1 MESSV
6 EVQVDPIAEARVG
19 WSAAGWGSTG
29 LAMANITSIMR
40 VQQILMARIN
50 SVLRPFGLSHPR
62 LEVLLVLL
70 ARPDGRLPL
79 GKLGRR
85 LQVYPGAV
93 TSAVDRLEADGMVR
107 RVQHPT
113 DRRGT
118 LAMITPRGRKAA
130 LQAIEDL
137 NTLVLEPFTPD
148 GAAGEQL
155 FEYLREIRA
164 SAGDFDSSDAE
175 PAA

>member
-1 MESSV
+1 
-6 EVQVDPIAEARVG
+6 
-19 WSAAGWGSTG
+19 
-29 LAMANITSIMR
+29 
-40 VQQILMARIN
+40 
-50 SVLRPFGLSHPR
+50 
-62 LEVLLVLL
+62 
-70 ARPDGRLPL
+70 
-79 GKLGRR
+79 
-85 LQVYPGAV
+85 
-93 TSAVDRLEADGMVR
+93 
-107 RVQHPT
+107 
-113 DRRGT
+113 
-118 LAMITPRGRKAA
+118 MITPRGRKAA